1 MRLIYVCLVHKCKRR
16 FYTITLRN
24 FVVPTLSMVG
34 DPLSGN
40 GFGSPNHI

>member
-1 MRLIYVCLVHKCKRR
+1 VTNRDTNTHTFDIRC
-16 FYTITLRN
+16 TQSPLRN

-40 GFGSPNHI
+40 WCGSPNHI